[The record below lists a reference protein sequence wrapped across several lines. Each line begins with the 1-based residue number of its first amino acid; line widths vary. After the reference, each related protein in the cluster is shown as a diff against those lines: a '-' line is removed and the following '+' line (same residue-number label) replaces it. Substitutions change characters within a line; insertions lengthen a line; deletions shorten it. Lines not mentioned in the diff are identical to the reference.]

1 MLQLCMI
8 KKQILILENNQKNF
22 DILDAIFKEEDFDCV
37 AVLDANSLQSLAIED
52 FDLVLVNSHVTYVSS
67 KELIALIHADFTIK
81 IPVLYLDNAK
91 EHDKKKLQICF
102 DDGACEYIKKPFDKS
117 EILSRVK
124 HHFGQF
130 QKLKEYK
137 LRVDKLGHLA
147 TVDQLSKLSSKMHM
161 QAILKY
167 QLNGYKRYKTDTSL
181 VYLSLLNV
189 DKTSNL
195 FGFEYGERIIALF
208 AKELKLLIRDSDVLA
223 RWVAADFMILLSNSD
238 IKAAKVVVQKL
249 KSKLA
254 NIEFMKNVKP
264 ELAFGITS
272 FEEHNSVQELV
283 QKAKYAL
290 GEAKKQEYGK
300 IFIN

>member
-1 MLQLCMI
+1 MLQLYMT

-22 DILDAIFKEEDFDCV
+22 DILNVIFKEEDFDCV
-37 AVLDANSLQSLAIED
+37 AVLDLNSLQSLAVEE

-67 KELIALIHADFTIK
+67 KELIDLVHANFTIK
-81 IPVLYLDNAK
+81 IPVIYLDNAK
-91 EHDKKKLQICF
+91 EHDKKKLQTCF
-102 DDGACEYIKKPFDKS
+102 DDGASEYIKKPFDKS

-124 HHFGQF
+124 YHFGQL

-167 QLNGYKRYKTDTSL
+167 QLNSYKRYKTDTSL

-195 FGFEYGERIIALF
+195 FGFEYGEKIISLF
-208 AKELKLLIRDSDVLA
+208 AKELKLLIRDSDVIA

-238 IKAAKVVVQKL
+238 IKAAKIVVQKL

-272 FEEHNSVQELV
+272 FEEHDSVQELV